1 MARLSKTSFILSA
14 MQNRQRNK
22 SLATR
27 RLNVAFLATVEPAEL
42 VRRRQSLAIDAVSR
56 TATH

>member
-1 MARLSKTSFILSA
+1 